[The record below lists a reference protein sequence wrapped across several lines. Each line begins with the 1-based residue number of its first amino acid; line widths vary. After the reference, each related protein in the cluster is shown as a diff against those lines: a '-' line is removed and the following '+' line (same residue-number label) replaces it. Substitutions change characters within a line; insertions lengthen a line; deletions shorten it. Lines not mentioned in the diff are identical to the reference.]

1 MIETVPT
8 IEIVLMAS
16 TGTLLVGLAAAV
28 WLWVRAEARR
38 EADEAERDRM
48 TADRDQMADMRPSWA
63 LCGDCEWLVESHRQE
78 MAVFNVRGERQA
90 ELMAAV
96 HGALRTHARQKRRA
110 AAAIWELWGERD
122 EGEPAPAEPWAAVVV
137 CQMGV
142 DALLAV
148 FRYRDMARAWAND
161 VRHYP
166 GRHKIVPL
174 AMPAAAI
181 EAAAAAMALRPAA
194 ESRPARA

>member
-38 EADEAERDRM
+38 EAAEAERDRM

-78 MAVFNVRGERQA
+78 MAIFNVRGERQA

-122 EGEPAPAEPWAAVVV
+122 DGGWFETGRKISIW
-137 CQMGV
+137 CSRHGGQCYGMGGRF
-142 DALLAV
+142 L
-148 FRYRDMARAWAND
+148 
-161 VRHYP
+161 RH
-166 GRHKIVPL
+166 GH
-174 AMPAAAI
+174 
-181 EAAAAAMALRPAA
+181 LR
-194 ESRPARA
+194 RLCTGL